1 MRTLHHYDEI
11 GLLSP
16 SGRSATGYRRYAEA
30 DLERL
35 HQILTY
41 RQLGFPLEQIAQ
53 ILADPEADP
62 MGHLR
67 RQHRLLRER
76 LEQLR
81 KVIDVIEFMMEARQ
95 VGIRLTPQERFE
107 VFGESD
113 PAQYEEEARQR
124 WGDTEAYRESQRRT
138 ATYTKDDWQRIKT
151 ETDELYRRIAEA
163 MRSGAPADSPEAMDL
178 AEEHRR
184 QISEFFY
191 DCGYEVHRGLGE
203 MYVTDQ
209 RFTENLDRYGAGLA
223 AYLRTAILANADRRA
238 GPPTTR
244 P

>member
-1 MRTLHHYDEI
+1 M
-11 GLLSP
+11 
-16 SGRSATGYRRYAEA
+16 
-30 DLERL
+30 
-35 HQILTY
+35 
-41 RQLGFPLEQIAQ
+41 
-53 ILADPEADP
+53 
-62 MGHLR
+62 
-67 RQHRLLRER
+67 
-76 LEQLR
+76 
-81 KVIDVIEFMMEARQ
+81 
-95 VGIRLTPQERFE
+95 GIRLTPQERFE